1 MTHSIITN
9 CTSRKRK
16 NGIDPLLPSFV
27 DEVPIKE
34 FVNLWAKSVETA
46 PMKFAPLDL
55 YQGRSISECRLV
67 SRCLSAELF
76 IVSAGLGLV
85 SSVDLIPNYSL
96 TISEGNGSIQNWLT
110 TQNSNSSDWWTELCL
125 CLGTPE
131 PISSLISNSSSQHRV
146 MIAIPKSYMEMIASD
161 LEKIGSNHHQNLRIF
176 TSIAGY
182 KVVPNSL
189 KSLVMPYDERLE
201 GIAQHNGTR
210 SDFPQRA
217 LKHFVTHL
225 HAQDLPLEEAKCLV
239 RSSMESS
246 HLRLTPTRLK
256 VTDARIAELI
266 SENWQNHDGNG
277 TKLLRFL
284 RDDANV
290 ACEQSRFRG
299 IWRKVMAHQTA

>member
-27 DEVPIKE
+27 DEFSVKDA
-34 FVNLWAKSVETA
+34 VKLWVKGLESA

-67 SRCLSAELF
+67 SRYLSAELF
-76 IVSAGLGLV
+76 VISAGLGLV
-85 SSVDLIPNYSL
+85 SSANLIPNYSL

-110 TQNSNSSDWWTELCL
+110 NQNSNSIDWWTELCL
-125 CLGTPE
+125 SLGTPE
-131 PISSLISNSSSQHRV
+131 PISSLISNSSSQHKV
-146 MIAIPKSYMEMIASD
+146 MIAVPKSYMEMIASD

-176 TSIAGY
+176 TSIAGS

-201 GIAQHNGTR
+201 GITQHNGTR

-225 HAQDLPLEEAKCLV
+225 QAQDLSLEEAKCLV
-239 RSSMESS
+239 RRSMESS
-246 HLRLTPTRLK
+246 HLKLNPRRLK
-256 VTDARIAELI
+256 VTDDLIEELVFK
-266 SENWQNHDGNG
+266 NWQNFGGNG

-284 RDDANV
+284 RDEEKV

-299 IWRKVMAHQTA
+299 IWRKVMAVQTA